1 MKIVIVGSCS
11 QDYFTISDKFPKK
24 GETIIG
30 SDFTTSLG
38 GKGSNQAVASAKL
51 GADVTFLGC
60 VGKDDIGE
68 KIINNMSSYAINTN
82 YIQKT
87 DEFPSGIA
95 TIIVAEGDNIIVIV
109 KGANNAVTVEYV
121 KKNLKVIEDAD
132 MVVLQLEIPLETVEY
147 VTNICFEKGI
157 SVMLNPAPAIALKKE
172 TIEKATYITPN
183 ETELEIVFNDN
194 MKNVLAKYPN
204 KVIMTNGS
212 QGVYYHNGKEIINV
226 PSYKV
231 DVVDTT
237 GAGDSFNGAL
247 AYSLLSGFELSKAI
261 RFSNKAASKTVQDVG
276 AQTAMPKL
284 RELEKYD
291 E

>member
-1 MKIVIVGSCS
+1 MKIVVVGSCS

-30 SDFTTSLG
+30 NDFAISPG

-60 VGKDDIGE
+60 VGKDNIGE
-68 KIINNMSSYAINTN
+68 AIINNMKTYDIDTSYM
-82 YIQKT
+82 QKVAELPT
-87 DEFPSGIA
+87 GIA
-95 TIIVAEGDNIIVIV
+95 TIIVAEEDNIIVIV

-121 KKNLKVIEDAD
+121 QKNLKVIEEAD
-132 MVVLQLEIPLETVEY
+132 MVILQLEIPLETVEY
-147 VTNICFEKGI
+147 VTNICYEKGI
-157 SVMLNPAPAIALKKE
+157 DIILNPAPAIKLKKAI
-172 TIEKATYITPN
+172 IEKATYITPN

-194 MKNVLAKYPN
+194 VENVLAKYPN
-204 KVIMTNGS
+204 KVIMTNGA

-226 PSYKV
+226 PSYNV
-231 DVVDTT
+231 DVIDTT

-247 AYSLLSGFELSKAI
+247 AYALLLGSNLSEAI
-261 RFSNKAASKTVQDVG
+261 KFSNQAASKTIQGIG

-284 RELEKYD
+284 SELENNT
-291 E
+291 